1 MAKTECTKA
10 LFDEI
15 VEDLYQLVTDCGY
28 PIEAAAKAEANYLEN
43 HGIYG
48 FKEMALRHGC
58 KSLRDLYAYGGQL
71 AGDIDAF
78 DAQELATA

>member
-1 MAKTECTKA
+1 MREPTVFTRISRHAWHTA
-10 LFDEI
+10 S
-15 VEDLYQLVTDCGY
+15 VDLSCG
-28 PIEAAAKAEANYLEN
+28 KAEANYLEN

-58 KSLRDLYAYGGQL
+58 KSLRDLHVYGGQL

-78 DAQELATA
+78 DARELATA